1 MAVTLTPVETLN
13 IGIIGV
19 GGEGCRMVRFLER
32 EASGYENVSVVMWDS
47 CRHTIAAL
55 ESTVMQSRIMG
66 ANIAHGLGCVGQYEL
81 GRSIFLD
88 EQEHCRH
95 WIADKDVIFVAGA
108 LGGGFS
114 GGFFPEFAKLAKQ
127 ANVSMVAYALMP
139 FSFEGRKRMES
150 SKQVLGKLRE
160 HCMAVTTLEGDDYL
174 AYIDEAGYAQLAVE
188 QMRKECSAAMAA
200 MTVLLLEKGLYGFDL
215 STLHSVFDL
224 DVSKTL
230 LLSAEADDEAEGVEL
245 AVDTLIERIDQK
257 LPDKELKIDRVLIS
271 VVGGKKL
278 AAGSINQLNLEISD
292 RLGQSGKTFFAACV
306 VPEIAGLR
314 IMVYVSIHLGKQFEW
329 IDLSGEPSNTA
340 SAVHKQSRK
349 VSRKKSKQ
357 RKSGKKGSSQ
367 EDVPQGLF
375 DTILNESNRGYF
387 DETAANSWN
396 GIDLDVPTYIRRG
409 IRVKI

>member
-13 IGIIGV
+13 IGVIGV
-19 GGEGCRMVRFLER
+19 GGEGCRMVRLLE
-32 EASGYENVSVVMWDS
+32 EEISAYETVSIAMWDS

-81 GRSIFLD
+81 GRSIFLE
-88 EQEHCRH
+88 EQEHCRN
-95 WIADKDVIFVAGA
+95 WIADKDVIFVTGA
-108 LGGGFS
+108 LGGGFA
-114 GGFFPEFAKLAKQ
+114 GGFLPEFAKLAKQ
-127 ANVSMVAYALMP
+127 ANVSMITYALMP

-150 SKQVLGKLRE
+150 SKQVLVKLRE
-160 HCMAVTTLEGDDYL
+160 HCMAVATLEGDDYL
-174 AYIDEAGYAQLAVE
+174 AYINEAGYAQLAVE
-188 QMRKECSAAMAA
+188 KMRSECASAMAA
-200 MTVLLLEKGLYGFDL
+200 MTALLLEKGLYGFDL

-224 DVSKTL
+224 DMSKTL
-230 LLSAEADDEAEGVEL
+230 LLSTEVEDEADGVEH
-245 AVDTLIERIDQK
+245 AVQLLMERIDQK

-271 VVGGKKL
+271 VVGGKRL

-306 VPEIAGLR
+306 VPETKGLR

-329 IDLSGEPSNTA
+329 IDLSGDSANTA
-340 SAVHKQSRK
+340 TAVHKQSRRA
-349 VSRKKSKQ
+349 SRKKSKQ
-357 RKSGKKGSSQ
+357 RKSDKKGGPE

-387 DETAANSWN
+387 DETGANSWN